1 MNMSLDL
8 SSLKKAIESLEIAVH
23 EADNDDF
30 MDRLTP
36 PQQDIIQAGV
46 IQRFEFTYEL
56 CWKFMRRW
64 LAENVG
70 RAYVDGISRR
80 ELFRLAAEYRL
91 ITDVEAWW
99 DYHRAR
105 NLTSH
110 IYDEEVADEVFQA
123 ATQFLENA
131 QLFLTALEERND

>member
-1 MNMSLDL
+1 MALDL

-64 LAENVG
+64 LCVP
-70 RAYVDGISRR
+70 S
-80 ELFRLAAEYRL
+80 
-91 ITDVEAWW
+91 
-99 DYHRAR
+99 AR
-105 NLTSH
+105 KC
-110 IYDEEVADEVFQA
+110 
-123 ATQFLENA
+123 
-131 QLFLTALEERND
+131 R